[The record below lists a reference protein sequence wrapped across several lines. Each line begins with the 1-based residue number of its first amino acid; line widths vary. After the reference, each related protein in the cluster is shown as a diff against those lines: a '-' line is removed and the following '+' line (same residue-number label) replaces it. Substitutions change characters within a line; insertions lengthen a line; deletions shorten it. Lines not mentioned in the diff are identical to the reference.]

1 MEDNKLTYYVE
12 INTEDGTQ
20 KALKKLMKFNKEAQ
34 DAIKGVTE
42 KSSANDK
49 VAGLKKQLDELS
61 KTWDKY
67 NASQRKGDAGSKT
80 IKEFRELEG
89 EAGAFAGRLRQ
100 VIKAQ
105 DEKSASATQLYAKLQ
120 ALRKEWR
127 ELTAAELNGAKGR
140 AIIDKYNEIMK
151 SSAAAGLS
159 LDSYVKKL
167 QKQSAEHE
175 KSVKA
180 VTGLRSEIKNLET
193 QWNKLTLTQQ
203 KGAEGQR
210 LKNQIRALRDEYGKY
225 GLSLKQT
232 VINEDRVNSNRL
244 KTQASANSLSGRI
257 RLLTAEWNKLT
268 AAQRSGAEGQRIL
281 AQFQRLNNE
290 AGNYAGTLNQASKN
304 QIKLATSTTATNT
317 GLYRQSR
324 IMSQL
329 KSQIGMYVSVYAL
342 QRFATAV
349 RDITAEFELQRV
361 ALTAILQDKAAA
373 DKIFGQVVELALESP
388 FRIKNIISYTK
399 QLAAY
404 RVETDK
410 LFDTTK
416 RLADISAGLGVDMSR
431 LILAYGQ
438 VRAASVLRGQELRQ
452 FTEAGIPLVKLLA
465 DKFTELRGVMVSTG
479 EVFELI
485 SKRAVPFRMIE
496 EIFNDMTDAGGMFY
510 NMQKIQA
517 ETIHGVW
524 ANLKDAYDKMYYEI
538 GQKNMGLLKGLGN
551 FLRSLADNWE
561 AVYISMKTVVSG
573 YLSYLAVSK
582 LVLTSTKV
590 LTIAQIAEATASGRQ
605 VKATLAK
612 TLSTTLATKAAD
624 LHTAAQLRAAVAT
637 NVLSRAFWKLTA
649 AIMANPIAAAIGLFV
664 AAGAVIAGFARKAN
678 DLDNIIKKLS
688 KSTSEYNK
696 INDEIK
702 PALETYGDLNKIAA
716 KSEDQTKKQA
726 NALATLAQKY
736 PAAITKVDEYGRAI
750 EVSAEMVS
758 KLMLAE
764 EELEKQRI
772 ENSNKELLRQK
783 AILVSKMNS
792 LKADIN
798 SGYYTQTLSGRE
810 GGSQRIP
817 MTPSL
822 LAAWNKEIGELG
834 VRVQK
839 IDVALKGTG
848 SAAAGEIEEALA
860 GLKEYVFKLES
871 LEKRAGGNRIK
882 LYDAEEDVSAFGSHI
897 ELLEDVAK
905 KYDEANKHAKF
916 YSEQVTNPKISES
929 ERETYKNDLRIANA
943 EKELARNILDRY
955 KALDLIKKLKAG
967 DEETENVK
975 RLREEINVAKDARA
989 AYENYLKTMT
999 EVRAKQTL
1007 EGQLKFAGLNFDIS
1021 DAGAYR
1027 GYLQNIYDNIKG
1039 DPNYDAV
1046 RKLIEDIFVDLDTNA
1061 IERELKIKLNKIA
1074 NDIEKIQKANDF
1086 FEKVLGIT
1094 GDIEL
1099 SKAITIKFTGVAA
1112 GEVGDKLREQLQE
1125 TLQTA
1130 LGDQALDIS
1139 GLDILQIEE
1148 LINKIPDTM
1157 TDVKDKA
1164 KSFFDKFSDYIRET
1178 KIEALE
1184 LDEQLK
1190 LLGMDDSAFFG
1201 TGVVLDV
1208 QKVVRDLSM
1217 ANKKL
1222 AKEKSQLEAEVA
1234 ADIRANDKKWY
1245 DERMKYID
1253 DSFRRSM
1260 ANEKTLAQEKLN
1272 DLAKSMFEERRRMLG
1287 IDDLLNDISDK
1298 SMGQI
1303 NEAIKRINEMAE
1315 LKVLEIPE
1323 SVINALELYGYEI
1336 DNIAESDLDGIF
1348 EKTGELISEDEQ
1360 RIIRLVVSMKELG
1373 VSTKELNSAYAKL
1386 VGQQKKDTSDE
1397 KQKRQR
1403 DMLISSAKEVV
1414 KLTNSI
1420 SEMAEA
1426 MDDDRI
1432 AGLTSTL
1439 GSLADVIESIASGAK
1454 TGGWVGAIVS
1464 AVATIADM
1472 LVGDFKKIGELKN
1485 AVADSKLEAWVKSVN
1500 ELYESEGI
1508 FGETFFMGTR
1518 ESIDAAAESMKKY
1531 NKVLGEATKLYADTD
1546 PETQWRHNYGN
1557 PLGFISNWLSNVTV
1571 KIFGT
1576 QTDLFAQKDAYIE
1589 AFKNAYEAGYNEV
1602 EAFVLRINDRGGFFN
1617 FFGWQDKFAAL
1628 KDVVEELGYELYDKG
1643 GILNTEALQAALT
1656 TYGDEMTDAQK
1667 RWVEEAIAATEE
1679 YANAM
1684 SALDDY
1690 VSDLFGNLASD
1701 IASSMIDSF
1710 KEIGVAAYGLE
1721 GIFVDISES
1730 IINNLLQTMLIEE
1743 VLNKYSESLKAIMKD
1758 TSLTDE
1764 ERANAMLDI
1773 MNDMRVDILAFAQGK
1788 NAFLEAAKQ
1797 AGLLNMPDM
1806 SSGDFGAEDWA
1817 KAIAEID
1824 ALIASMMD
1832 NAGGYNEELLN
1843 NLRKEL
1849 DDIVNS
1855 IGLMEQ
1861 RLGEEMTALLSERP
1875 EEGTKA
1881 YEEWAQRVAE
1891 LEDKFLSLGISYEE
1905 YLTKQDRYK
1914 ELLREIAVME
1924 DRYAD
1929 NEAIKLLLKQ
1939 KKELLD
1945 KIYEA
1950 GYGKYATDE
1959 MKQDETLKEYLADI
1973 EFYNQLANEATDPE
1987 QQERWRRLAELA
1999 KAAFDNA
2006 VIDDFNTKLDES
2018 LSKFDDNIDKMAFL
2032 KNMLSSL
2039 SDQTKIDEVKRQ
2051 LEELGGIVYKDL
2063 YSTYAD
2069 DAQKYKDELADMN
2082 KHMEW
2087 AIENGYPEL
2096 AEWIQ
2101 KAYDTKVLENWQT
2114 AINEIADDID
2124 NDVEKYR
2131 YFQAELQKAAAGLIM
2146 AILSGDTTAQ
2156 ADWEEKMKW
2165 LLDIID
2171 GLKGSI
2177 TDNLWDDYATD
2188 AQKYEKELEKINQ
2201 DLLDALDLYPELAD
2215 EIADAFN
2222 TRVLDEWKDKWDDVF
2237 GDMESNADRLAFIE
2251 QELAGIGVPE
2261 VSEEDARKGRDA
2273 ALLSGDD
2280 EALNYYQ
2287 QQLLMHMKINLL
2299 LEEREAIEDSLYN
2312 SYRSERQEL
2321 GDNVR
2326 EIENDIKAMKDLRD
2340 QATDPN
2346 DIAKWNEAIQNAE
2359 KEKQELINNYNL
2371 DGLEKEFEKQFGDI
2385 SDMGTDEVKKM
2396 LDAFKQQIE
2405 DSDISEEQKKKILED
2420 IDDIYDELD
2429 RRTQEAFN
2437 NIADAIRSIKSLL
2450 ETVGADRAIVDS
2462 FGAIA
2467 DAIGIIG
2474 DLTYAI
2480 ASGNWWNVFNLA
2492 IKLINATISAI
2503 KNLVQY
2509 FKGDPFAGVEAI
2521 GVRITNAEKAVQK
2534 AVGTSVKP
2542 AQESLLSAYQD
2553 AIDELNKGIAKE
2565 EAKPDGF
2572 FAKLFGLDT
2581 DEEAIAK
2588 AKEQIADY
2596 EDLMDEVRESMKAD
2610 FLQTDYT
2617 SFSDSLAEIL
2627 IAPWDSYMEMM
2638 DAVKELTDQTI
2649 NNIVKHALSLHI
2661 QAQVKDALDA
2671 LYERGI
2677 GDESLEMFR
2686 DDVRKIVQDGQ
2697 QVAQYYGQ
2705 FYDDLASSSTAYDT
2719 ISRIT
2724 ESQANSFLGYYQ
2736 NYLIIMT
2743 DMHNIMKR
2751 IWDNMNRQSVNINLD
2766 AHLTALHTIAA
2777 NTGAIA
2783 NNTSRIGAMAD
2794 DIRIMKNSLARS
2806 GAY

>member
-80 IKEFRELEG
+80 IKEFRELEF

-649 AIMANPIAAAIGLFV
+649 AIMANPIAAAV
-664 AAGAVIAGFARKAN
+664 AGVVVLGVAIRAAIIKAN

-834 VRVQK
+834 VRMQK

-860 GLKEYVFKLES
+860 GLKKYVFELES

-955 KALDLIKKLKAG
+955 KALDLIKKLKAS

-975 RLREEINVAKDARA
+975 RLRDEINVAKDARS

-1074 NDIEKIQKANDF
+1074 NDIEKTQKANDF

-1164 KSFFDKFSDYIRET
+1164 KSFFDKFSDYIRKT

-1190 LLGMDDSAFFG
+1190 LLGMDDATLFG

-1222 AKEKSQLEAEVA
+1222 AKEKAQLEAEVA
-1234 ADIRANDKKWY
+1234 ADGRANDKKWY

-1253 DSFRRSM
+1253 DSFRQQA
-1260 ANEKTLAQEKLN
+1260 ANDKTLAQDKLN
-1272 DLAKSMFEERRRMLG
+1272 DLAKAYVEERLFQDGISELLQDVGDKTYSQLSRARKMLQSISDTELIKISDEG
-1287 IDDLLNDISDK
+1287 MASIESLGYTVDDLMKMESLDKVFLTLGEGISYADEQLISLLFNMNSLGLSAEDVEKLIGEILSGKVSNARVEELKKLSSTVNELSSGIAGILNDSLNLFAGDAPWVDGVQKAIDGFAKLTSAAVELGSEIARAAGKISEATSDAGEAITTVGASSASAIVAIIGAVIQIGSAIVSVTQAIRKAKLDKYFKDISDGLDGLK
-1298 SMGQI
+1298 AKLDGLMKVSGLGDGWFTEDNFQKIRNLNSQI
-1303 NEAIKRINEMAE
+1303 NEVVKNLRDVQDAFSAAGEAGGKGSLSVVLGNMEIYFAKLSPDFYAFRDLLGELESVFDFPRNMESFDPALFRHFDLDRLQELKTELQELRFIAEDANYEALRDNLVSQIDLILESYENIKETIRGMVGDISGNMLSAVNTMWDEMRQKGIDTFGGIEGAAAHMAE
-1315 LKVLEIPE
+1315 ALKKDVSE
-1323 SVINALELYGYEI
+1323 VIDQMVSQQLWATYMGQYFDQL
-1336 DNIAESDLDGIF
+1336 
-1348 EKTGELISEDEQ
+1348 GENLTLA
-1360 RIIRLVVSMKELG
+1360 IIGGGETSSILG
-1373 VSTKELNSAYAKL
+1373 VFDDFWDNMQSGLIDYTSAYEAFLQSAEAHGWDMRDGDSTADDFAPGSISELNSQLSELEEQWNALSQAEREAAIGLQLWNDILAK
-1386 VGQQKKDTSDE
+1386 
-1397 KQKRQR
+1397 
-1403 DMLISSAKEVV
+1403 
-1414 KLTNSI
+1414 
-1420 SEMAEA
+1420 
-1426 MDDDRI
+1426 
-1432 AGLTSTL
+1432 
-1439 GSLADVIESIASGAK
+1439 
-1454 TGGWVGAIVS
+1454 
-1464 AVATIADM
+1464 
-1472 LVGDFKKIGELKN
+1472 
-1485 AVADSKLEAWVKSVN
+1485 
-1500 ELYESEGI
+1500 
-1508 FGETFFMGTR
+1508 R
-1518 ESIDAAAESMKKY
+1518 E
-1531 NKVLGEATKLYADTD
+1531 
-1546 PETQWRHNYGN
+1546 
-1557 PLGFISNWLSNVTV
+1557 
-1571 KIFGT
+1571 
-1576 QTDLFAQKDAYIE
+1576 
-1589 AFKNAYEAGYNEV
+1589 EV
-1602 EAFVLRINDRGGFFN
+1602 EAAKSYYEYAAKLDEAVGTYDDLIEKA
-1617 FFGWQDKFAAL
+1617 KFLNSVIA
-1628 KDVVEELGYELYDKG
+1628 ELGEGGERDYAQSLLDKTNLEIYANLYG
-1643 GILNTEALQAALT
+1643 QYI
-1656 TYGDEMTDAQK
+1656 TDAQK
-1667 RWVEEAIAATEE
+1667 
-1679 YANAM
+1679 
-1684 SALDDY
+1684 
-1690 VSDLFGNLASD
+1690 
-1701 IASSMIDSF
+1701 
-1710 KEIGVAAYGLE
+1710 
-1721 GIFVDISES
+1721 
-1730 IINNLLQTMLIEE
+1730 
-1743 VLNKYSESLKAIMKD
+1743 
-1758 TSLTDE
+1758 
-1764 ERANAMLDI
+1764 
-1773 MNDMRVDILAFAQGK
+1773 
-1788 NAFLEAAKQ
+1788 
-1797 AGLLNMPDM
+1797 
-1806 SSGDFGAEDWA
+1806 
-1817 KAIAEID
+1817 
-1824 ALIASMMD
+1824 
-1832 NAGGYNEELLN
+1832 YN
-1843 NLRKEL
+1843 
-1849 DDIVNS
+1849 
-1855 IGLMEQ
+1855 
-1861 RLGEEMTALLSERP
+1861 
-1875 EEGTKA
+1875 
-1881 YEEWAQRVAE
+1881 
-1891 LEDKFLSLGISYEE
+1891 
-1905 YLTKQDRYK
+1905 
-1914 ELLREIAVME
+1914 
-1924 DRYAD
+1924 
-1929 NEAIKLLLKQ
+1929 
-1939 KKELLD
+1939 
-1945 KIYEA
+1945 
-1950 GYGKYATDE
+1950 
-1959 MKQDETLKEYLADI
+1959 
-1973 EFYNQLANEATDPE
+1973 
-1987 QQERWRRLAELA
+1987 
-1999 KAAFDNA
+1999 
-2006 VIDDFNTKLDES
+2006 
-2018 LSKFDDNIDKMAFL
+2018 
-2032 KNMLSSL
+2032 
-2039 SDQTKIDEVKRQ
+2039 
-2051 LEELGGIVYKDL
+2051 
-2063 YSTYAD
+2063 
-2069 DAQKYKDELADMN
+2069 DELADMN

-2101 KAYDTKVLENWQT
+2101 KAYDTKVLENWQA

-2124 NDVEKYR
+2124 NDVEKYM
-2131 YFQAELQKAAAGLIM
+2131 YFQAELQKATARLIM

-2156 ADWEEKMKW
+2156 ADWEEKIKW

-2177 TDNLWDDYATD
+2177 TDNLWNKYATD

-2222 TRVLDEWKDKWDDVF
+2222 TRVLEEWQDAWDDTF
-2237 GDMESNADRLAFIE
+2237 GDLDLNLEKLNAIEAALAE
-2251 QELAGIGVPE
+2251 VGVPE
-2261 VSEEDARKGRDA
+2261 ISEEEARKGRDA
-2273 ALLSGDD
+2273 ALLSGDE

-2326 EIENDIKAMKDLRD
+2326 EIENNIKAMEDLRD

-2346 DIAKWNEAIQNAE
+2346 DIAKWNETIQNAE
-2359 KEKQELINNYNL
+2359 KKKQELINNY
-2371 DGLEKEFEKQFGDI
+2371 LETSEEYKLIFGDL
-2385 SDMGTDEVKKM
+2385 TN
-2396 LDAFKQQIE
+2396 
-2405 DSDISEEQKKKILED
+2405 ISEEAFRDAMAKIKKSIEESTDLTDEAKAEILKN
-2420 IDDIYDELD
+2420 L
-2429 RRTQEAFN
+2429 
-2437 NIADAIRSIKSLL
+2437 
-2450 ETVGADRAIVDS
+2450 
-2462 FGAIA
+2462 
-2467 DAIGIIG
+2467 DAIGAGFDNLQGEKRINKIKQSFDDLVSVMNDTVSLMQSLG
-2474 DLTYAI
+2474 ASDSAVQMLQGVIKVVEGYRDLKLAIEEADKELTALSLSNVFTSIVAVINGLIMALSALGVKLVQLVDVDSISGLAEAYDKLTYAI
-2480 ASGNWWNVFNLA
+2480 SRSVGAQRLQKQEAARQNLEQQKA
-2492 IKLINATISAI
+2492 E
-2503 KNLVQY
+2503 
-2509 FKGDPFAGVEAI
+2509 VERALA
-2521 GVRITNAEKAVQK
+2521 REKAKWGFTLNLGIFGKYQILGPDQG
-2534 AVGTSVKP
+2534 AVNEME
-2542 AQESLLSAYQD
+2542 AQLLD
-2553 AIDELNKGIAKE
+2553 LNKA
-2565 EAKPDGF
+2565 
-2572 FAKLFGLDT
+2572 LDQLGDT
-2581 DEEAIAK
+2581 
-2588 AKEQIADY
+2588 
-2596 EDLMDEVRESMKAD
+2596 MKAD
-2610 FLQTDYT
+2610 FLQTDYA

-2627 IAPWDSYMEMM
+2627 IQPWDSYMEMM
-2638 DAVKELTDQTI
+2638 DAVKELTDDTI
-2649 NNIVKHALSLHI
+2649 NNIVRHALSLHLQSQI
-2661 QAQVKDALDA
+2661 KDALDA

-2677 GDESLEMFR
+2677 GDESLELFR
-2686 DDVRKIVQDGQ
+2686 QDVAKIVKDGQ
-2697 QVAQYYGQ
+2697 SVAKYYGQ
-2705 FYDDLASSSTAYDT
+2705 FYDDLASSSEAYDT

-2794 DIRIMKNSLARS
+2794 DIKIMKNSLARS